1 MRGHAVRQRG
11 FILRLIV
18 GIAALLFGLGF
29 AGGAGAT
36 ADDEAGEESSGT
48 ARPQVIL
55 GAVRDQYKDDTGKKI
70 VDNVP
75 GVEVIITTEAGEE
88 IARMITDD
96 KGEFRTEV
104 PTAGNYIVEINPD
117 TVPEEMQIVESTKTP
132 RTVRVNP
139 ESQATTIFFLGVS
152 TTTSVSR
159 LDLLPQALYNGVKL
173 AAIIA
178 ICSIGLAL
186 IYATTGLSNFAHG
199 EIVTFGAIAAW
210 VLGSRFGMH
219 LLIAGAIAIALTA
232 LVSLG
237 LEKGVWKP
245 MRRRRSSLTSMMIV
259 SIGIA
264 LGVRYI
270 FQFSFGARF
279 RSYSNFT
286 KQTAFD
292 IGPFTVTPRGL
303 WVIGICAALSVATS
317 AWLLY
322 TRQGRAIRAVSDN
335 PSLASSTGINSDN
348 VIAYVWLVGGALAGI
363 GGLLYGLEIGVQ
375 WDMGF
380 RLLLLMFAA
389 VTLGGLGNPFGAI
402 LGSVVIGVFVEL
414 WAWVLPAA
422 SELKTIGAMVILIIV
437 LLVRPQGLLGSP
449 ERAG

>member
-1 MRGHAVRQRG
+1 MKGHVVRERGVT
-11 FILRLIV
+11 LRLIV
-18 GIAALLFGLGF
+18 GISACIFGLGF
-29 AGGAGAT
+29 AGGANA
-36 ADDEAGEESSGT
+36 ASDEDDT
-48 ARPQVIL
+48 RPQVIL

-75 GVEVIITTEAGEE
+75 GVEVIITTESGEE
-88 IARMITDD
+88 IARLITDD
-96 KGEFRTEV
+96 NGEYRTEV

-117 TVPEEMQIVESTKTP
+117 TVPEEMLIVESTKTP

-139 ESQATTIFFLGVS
+139 ESQATSIFFLGAS
-152 TTTSVSR
+152 TTKSVSR
-159 LDLLPQALYNGVKL
+159 LELLPQALYNGLKL

-199 EIVTFGAIAAW
+199 EAVTFGGFAAW
-210 VLGSRFGMH
+210 VLNINAGMH
-219 LLIAGAIAIALTA
+219 LLVAGAIAIALTS
-232 LVSLG
+232 LVSVG
-237 LEKGVWKP
+237 MERGVWKP

-264 LGVRYI
+264 LGVRYVY
-270 FQFSFGARF
+270 QFFFGARF
-279 RSYSNFT
+279 KSYSNFG
-286 KQTAFD
+286 KQSAFSL
-292 IGPFTVTPRGL
+292 GPLSLTPRGL
-303 WVIGICAALSVATS
+303 WIIAICIGLSVATS

-322 TRQGRAIRAVSDN
+322 TRQGRAIRAVADN

-363 GGLLYGLEIGVQ
+363 GGILYGLEFGVQ

-402 LGSVVIGVFVEL
+402 IGSVVIGVFVEL
-414 WAWVLPAA
+414 WAWLIPAA
-422 SELKTIGAMVILIIV
+422 SELKTIGAMLILIIV